1 MKYEKIKSKIDRLI
15 KGRNFSRKLFYAGL
29 NLVLLR
35 AWHVRRE
42 IKNFFKSRDG
52 QINVLDAGCGFGQY
66 SYFIAKKFR
75 NSNVIGVDINEER
88 IKESEK
94 FAREEGI
101 ENLKFDIADLEN
113 LNYEESFDLIL
124 AVDVLEHIENDVKVL
139 KNFYR
144 ALKKDGL
151 LIISTPSSLGG
162 SDVHSDEDASFIEE
176 HIRHGYS
183 QDEIKS
189 KLEEAGFEDI
199 TFKYTYGKF
208 GSLSWKLMIK
218 FPILLLGKSFIFV
231 VLLPLYYL
239 FVLMPGFL
247 LMWLDGRVKNK
258 SGTGLL
264 VKARK

>member
-15 KGRNFSRKLFYAGL
+15 KGRNFLRKLFYAGL

-88 IKESEK
+88 IKGSEK

-113 LNYEESFDLIL
+113 LNYEEIFDLIL

-151 LIISTPSSLGG
+151 LIISTPSSFGG

-199 TFKYTYGKF
+199 TSKYTYGKF

-247 LMWLDGRVKNK
+247 LMWLDGRVENK

>member
-1 MKYEKIKSKIDRLI
+1 
-15 KGRNFSRKLFYAGL
+15 
-29 NLVLLR
+29 
-35 AWHVRRE
+35 
-42 IKNFFKSRDG
+42 
-52 QINVLDAGCGFGQY
+52 
-66 SYFIAKKFR
+66 
-75 NSNVIGVDINEER
+75 
-88 IKESEK
+88 
-94 FAREEGI
+94 
-101 ENLKFDIADLEN
+101 
-113 LNYEESFDLIL
+113 
-124 AVDVLEHIENDVKVL
+124 
-139 KNFYR
+139 
-144 ALKKDGL
+144 
-151 LIISTPSSLGG
+151 
-162 SDVHSDEDASFIEE
+162 VHSDEDASFIEE

-247 LMWLDGRVKNK
+247 LMWLDGRVENK

>member
-15 KGRNFSRKLFYAGL
+15 KGRNFLRKLFYAGL

-75 NSNVIGVDINEER
+75 NSNVLGVDINEER

-151 LIISTPSSLGG
+151 LIISTPSSFGG

-199 TFKYTYGKF
+199 TSKYTYGKF

-247 LMWLDGRVKNK
+247 FMWLDGRVENK

>member
-15 KGRNFSRKLFYAGL
+15 KGRNFLRKLFYAGL

-88 IKESEK
+88 IKGSEK

-113 LNYEESFDLIL
+113 LNYEEIFDLIL

-151 LIISTPSSLGG
+151 LIISTPSSFGG

-199 TFKYTYGKF
+199 TSKYTYGKF

-239 FVLMPGFL
+239 FVLMPGFS
-247 LMWLDGRVKNK
+247 LMWLDGKVENK

>member
-15 KGRNFSRKLFYAGL
+15 KGRNFLRKLFYAGL

-75 NSNVIGVDINEER
+75 NSNVLGVDINEER

-113 LNYEESFDLIL
+113 LNYEGSFDLIL

-208 GSLSWKLMIK
+208 GSLSWKLTIK

-247 LMWLDGRVKNK
+247 LMWLDGRVENK

-264 VKARK
+264 LKARK

>member
-15 KGRNFSRKLFYAGL
+15 KGRNFLRKLFYAGL

-151 LIISTPSSLGG
+151 LIISTPSSFGG

-199 TFKYTYGKF
+199 TSKYTYGKF

-247 LMWLDGRVKNK
+247 LMWLDGRVENK

>member
-15 KGRNFSRKLFYAGL
+15 KGRNFLRKLFYAGL
-29 NLVLLR
+29 NLVVLR

-94 FAREEGI
+94 FAQEEGI

-247 LMWLDGRVKNK
+247 LMWLDGRVENK

>member
-151 LIISTPSSLGG
+151 LIISTPSSFGG

-247 LMWLDGRVKNK
+247 LMWLDGRVENK

>member
-52 QINVLDAGCGFGQY
+52 QTNVLDAGCGFGQY

-247 LMWLDGRVKNK
+247 LMWLDGRVENK